1 MKPAAILDIGSAKVV
16 CLCGSAVHE
25 DGILV
30 HGVGT
35 GTYPGFVDGVFT
47 DEAAL
52 KEAVISAIEQAE
64 QQSRIR
70 IRELAV
76 SVPAPFAHLELTNAM
91 IRTESRKYR
100 LTRDDINDVIA
111 ASCENAK
118 RDGYVIMHST
128 PVSFTVNGITVTEE
142 PVGER
147 AAELEVT
154 ESHMLVKTS
163 FIRVIE
169 DILTPLDI
177 EISMF
182 LSADLANA
190 THIIP
195 PEERVRPAVLIDI
208 GATLTSVCTVE
219 NNALTGL
226 QWFDMGGNQFA
237 GDLAF
242 GLDIPLEY
250 AEQVKRRH
258 TFLKDRLSNV
268 EIVRM
273 PTGVKK
279 FPQEIIDLIV
289 DARAEELISL
299 IKDALDKLDVRADR
313 RPVVYLTGGGLS
325 PLHGSGEY
333 LHRQLGIP
341 VKRDIPS
348 YLHEMNS
355 PNYTSAFGALDF
367 VFRATMAV
375 EQEDEP
381 QQSSAGSLMDKLKNF
396 FNQ

>member
-35 GTYPGFVDGVFT
+35 SAYPGFVEGVFT

-52 KEAVISAIEQAE
+52 KEAVITAIEAAE

-70 IRELAV
+70 IREIAV
-76 SVPAPFAHLELTNAM
+76 SVPAPFARLELTEAS
-91 IRTESRKYR
+91 IRTESRRYR
-100 LTRDDINDVIA
+100 LTADDINDVIA
-111 ASCENAK
+111 LSCEQVHTE
-118 RDGYVIMHST
+118 GYVIMHST
-128 PVSFTVNGITVTEE
+128 PVSYTVNGITVSEE
-142 PVGER
+142 PIGER
-147 AAELEVT
+147 AAELSVT
-154 ESHMLVKTS
+154 ESHMLVKNS
-163 FIRVIE
+163 FIHTVE
-169 DILTPLDI
+169 QILSPLDI
-177 EISMF
+177 EITMF
-182 LSADLANA
+182 FSADLANA

-195 PEERVRPAVLIDI
+195 EEERVRPAVLIDI
-208 GATLTSVCTVE
+208 GATLTSICTIE
-219 NNALTGL
+219 NQSLTGL

-258 TFLKDRLSNV
+258 SFMQDRLSNV

-273 PTGVKK
+273 PSGVKK
-279 FPQEIIDLIV
+279 FPQEVVDLII
-289 DARAEELISL
+289 DARADELISL
-299 IKDALDKLDVRADR
+299 IKNALKKLDVRAER
-313 RPVVYLTGGGLS
+313 RPIVYLTGGGLS
-325 PLHGSGEY
+325 PMRGSGEY
-333 LHRQLGIP
+333 LHKNLGIP
-341 VKRDIPS
+341 IKRDIPS

-367 VFRATMAV
+367 VFRATIAV

-381 QQSSAGSLMDKLKNF
+381 QQLVGDSLMAKVKNF
-396 FNQ
+396 FK